1 MSGDEIKQE
10 IQCDLAMLERV
21 EAGGAPEFRTW
32 LAAHH
37 TVVLGRS
44 SKPEIWVD
52 QDFCH
57 RRGIAVLRRPS
68 GGGTVVVGPGT
79 LQYAFAL
86 PYSMSAELGSIGSA
100 KSFCNRTLIAC
111 LPPVEGLGQD
121 SSGDLV
127 VDGCKVAGLSLKR
140 RRHAMLL
147 HGSILLSADIELIT
161 KALRHPPREPAY
173 RRKRPH
179 DLFLANLNELGELD
193 AEDLEARVR
202 EVIQRPR
209 PTEPTTSARQ

>member
-1 MSGDEIKQE
+1 
-10 IQCDLAMLERV
+10 MLDRV
-21 EAGGAPEFRTW
+21 EAGGVPEFRTW
-32 LAAHH
+32 LAARH

-44 SKPEIWVD
+44 SKPEVWVD

-68 GGGTVVVGPGT
+68 GGGTIVVGPGT

-86 PYSMSAELGSIGSA
+86 PYSMSTELGSIGSA
-100 KSFCNRTLIAC
+100 KSFCNRTLLAC
-111 LPPVEGLGQD
+111 LPPVKGLGQD

-127 VDGCKVAGLSLKR
+127 LAGCKVAGLSLKR

-147 HGSILLSADIELIT
+147 HGSILVSADIELIA
-161 KALRHPPREPAY
+161 KVLRHPPREPAY

-179 DLFLANLNELGELD
+179 DLFLTNLGEFGELD
-193 AEDLEARVR
+193 AENLAARVR
-202 EVIQRPR
+202 TALGAIEAP
-209 PTEPTTSARQ
+209 